1 MSLQA
6 TLVKAVTRRT
16 IKRSG
21 LSDEQVVRHLRKVFN
36 STPSLT
42 LMPFGVTLS
51 QVDQPQFRGERLSV
65 TNPAVTVLYLHGG
78 AYVGGVTRTYHNL
91 AGRLA
96 KKLKGEVYLATYPF
110 APEHPYPEAVNR
122 VMEAYEY
129 LLGLGK
135 QPQDI
140 VIAGD
145 SAGGGL
151 TLATLLH
158 IRDKGL
164 PQPRCAVLLS
174 PGSNATPDDRV
185 LDALDASDAMLSA
198 DIVRSAI
205 NLYIPNENDR
215 DHPYASPCKGN
226 YEGICP
232 LLITVTPDE
241 VLYSDSK
248 LVRRAAEQ
256 AGVKV
261 EWIERPGLFH
271 VWPIMV
277 PLLPEARQD
286 LKRIVGFIKSL

>member
-1 MSLQA
+1 MNTCWAS
-6 TLVKAVTRRT
+6 
-16 IKRSG
+16 
-21 LSDEQVVRHLRKVFN
+21 N
-36 STPSLT
+36 
-42 LMPFGVTLS
+42 
-51 QVDQPQFRGERLSV
+51 
-65 TNPAVTVLYLHGG
+65 
-78 AYVGGVTRTYHNL
+78 
-91 AGRLA
+91 
-96 KKLKGEVYLATYPF
+96 
-110 APEHPYPEAVNR
+110 
-122 VMEAYEY
+122 
-129 LLGLGK
+129 K

-145 SAGGGL
+145 SAGGRHP
-151 TLATLLH
+151 ATLL

-164 PQPRCAVLLS
+164 PQPLCGLLS

-185 LDALDASDAMLSA
+185 LDALDAGDAMLSA

-261 EWIERPGLFH
+261 EWIERPGCSMSGRS
-271 VWPIMV
+271 WCRCCRKP
-277 PLLPEARQD
+277 AR
-286 LKRIVGFIKSL
+286 I